1 MAIAAAL
8 GAAVFDS
15 QSVWRKLESIERG
28 RTGGSRVVFT
38 SAELNAWVG
47 DQTRALAP
55 QGARNPRLELGS
67 GLATGYADIDFLKLR
82 QAATGEAPGWLM
94 KNLFSGVRP
103 VKVIAR
109 IQSRNGRARVD
120 VARVEV
126 SGIAI
131 EGPALDFLIEDF
143 VRPLFPNAIVSEWF
157 ELQHGVDHFTVNTT
171 GIAVFMRR

>member
-1 MAIAAAL
+1 MVFALAL
-8 GAAVFDS
+8 GAAAFDS
-15 QSVWRKLESIERG
+15 QSAWRKLESIERG
-28 RTGGSRVVFT
+28 RPGGTSVVFT
-38 SAELNAWVG
+38 PAELNAWVG
-47 DQTRALAP
+47 DATRTLAP
-55 QGARNPRLELGS
+55 QGARNPRLELADGR
-67 GLATGYADIDFLKLR
+67 ATGYADIDFLKLR
-82 QAATGEAPGWLM
+82 QAASGEAPGWLM
-94 KNLFSGVRP
+94 RNLFSGVRP

-157 ELQHGVDHFTVNTT
+157 ALQHGIDHFTVNSA
-171 GIAVFMRR
+171 GIAVFMRH